1 MTAIEAPPRRDGS
14 QPSGADD
21 LAAPWPLG
29 DLLRDISRGGV
40 AGLIVGLVVGGLG
53 GRIAMRLAAL
63 AVPSATGSF
72 TENGN
77 RIGDITLGGSL
88 ALIIF
93 VGLLASLFF
102 ATIWVTISPWLP
114 GPSLVKG
121 LLAAPIA
128 VAFGSVALIDSN
140 NPDFVVLRHDPL
152 VVAILLTTVALTGPA
167 MALTDSWLDRRLPAA
182 GSPTSSTGTTYAL
195 LSTVGAIFGSILTLQ
210 AAASPESRPLG
221 LTVLAVGLITIAW
234 WRLRVRGRPAPPRA
248 MVVAARAILVV
259 GTVAGFAVLWPE
271 IRSVLLLT

>member
-1 MTAIEAPPRRDGS
+1 
-14 QPSGADD
+14 
-21 LAAPWPLG
+21 
-29 DLLRDISRGGV
+29 
-40 AGLIVGLVVGGLG
+40 
-53 GRIAMRLAAL
+53 MRLAAL

-128 VAFGSVALIDSN
+128 VAFGSIALIDSN

-210 AAASPESRPLG
+210 AAASPSPGRSGSRSSRSDSSRSRG
-221 LTVLAVGLITIAW
+221 GVFVSGVARRRHARW
-234 WRLRVRGRPAPPRA
+234 WSRRGPSSWSARSPVSPSSGRRSVPCSCSRSHGGRRRGRAGQLA
-248 MVVAARAILVV
+248 MTTRVASARRCA
-259 GTVAGFAVLWPE
+259 
-271 IRSVLLLT
+271 